1 MKNTKLLH
9 WLWFVALCITITSC
23 SQNELVNPQ
32 KELDKSVTKVSLK
45 AGNTK
50 GVMMQGFYWDVPE
63 GGTWWDHLS
72 GKVSDWSNAGI
83 TSVWLPPASKG
94 MTGATSMGYDPF
106 DYFDFGDFYQMGTTE
121 TRFGNRAE
129 LSNLINT
136 AHYYGIDVYADI
148 VLNHNGGAA
157 SEYNPNTGTNTYT
170 DFNPASG
177 MFYRSYNDFH
187 PSTYSQSDEGIF
199 GGFPDLCHDSPYV
212 AGWLWGNSNSVAQY
226 YKNTL
231 GFDGWRFDYVKGFSP
246 NVVSSFVNAAPGFAV
261 AEYWD
266 GDLNLIL
273 NYINS
278 TGVSAFDF
286 PCMYAMDEAFD
297 NGNLTALRD
306 WGMVCKSNPDKAV
319 TFVANHDADYVY
331 NNKLSAYAFIL
342 THEGYPCIFYR
353 DYEEWLDKDAINNL
367 IWINKTF
374 VSGSTTVLYAD
385 NDEYIAQMSGDPGLV
400 VYINNSG
407 SDLSRGVTTKWS
419 NSIINDFTGNWEE
432 DYTTNASGYTTIS
445 APANSYTVWSY
456 NGTNNTN
463 ATITLRMQA
472 DVGYGN
478 ALYFTGSNSVLTNW
492 GGGVAGSWSA
502 DNYWTTTITVPANEQ
517 LEFKVL
523 KGPYGSSGD
532 TWESGS
538 NHIISAPTNG
548 TTYTVGFNGGF

>member
-286 PCMYAMDEAFD
+286 PVY
-297 NGNLTALRD
+297 
-306 WGMVCKSNPDKAV
+306 VC
-319 TFVANHDADYVY
+319 H
-331 NNKLSAYAFIL
+331 
-342 THEGYPCIFYR
+342 G
-353 DYEEWLDKDAINNL
+353 
-367 IWINKTF
+367 
-374 VSGSTTVLYAD
+374 
-385 NDEYIAQMSGDPGLV
+385 
-400 VYINNSG
+400 
-407 SDLSRGVTTKWS
+407 
-419 NSIINDFTGNWEE
+419 
-432 DYTTNASGYTTIS
+432 
-445 APANSYTVWSY
+445 
-456 NGTNNTN
+456 
-463 ATITLRMQA
+463 
-472 DVGYGN
+472 
-478 ALYFTGSNSVLTNW
+478 
-492 GGGVAGSWSA
+492 
-502 DNYWTTTITVPANEQ
+502 
-517 LEFKVL
+517 
-523 KGPYGSSGD
+523 
-532 TWESGS
+532 
-538 NHIISAPTNG
+538 
-548 TTYTVGFNGGF
+548 

>member
-1 MKNTKLLH
+1 M
-9 WLWFVALCITITSC
+9 
-23 SQNELVNPQ
+23 
-32 KELDKSVTKVSLK
+32 
-45 AGNTK
+45 
-50 GVMMQGFYWDVPE
+50 
-63 GGTWWDHLS
+63 
-72 GKVSDWSNAGI
+72 
-83 TSVWLPPASKG
+83 
-94 MTGATSMGYDPF
+94 
-106 DYFDFGDFYQMGTTE
+106 
-121 TRFGNRAE
+121 
-129 LSNLINT
+129 
-136 AHYYGIDVYADI
+136 
-148 VLNHNGGAA
+148 
-157 SEYNPNTGTNTYT
+157 
-170 DFNPASG
+170 
-177 MFYRSYNDFH
+177 
-187 PSTYSQSDEGIF
+187 
-199 GGFPDLCHDSPYV
+199 
-212 AGWLWGNSNSVAQY
+212 
-226 YKNTL
+226 
-231 GFDGWRFDYVKGFSP
+231 
-246 NVVSSFVNAAPGFAV
+246 
-261 AEYWD
+261 
-266 GDLNLIL
+266 
-273 NYINS
+273 
-278 TGVSAFDF
+278 
-286 PCMYAMDEAFD
+286 
-297 NGNLTALRD
+297 
-306 WGMVCKSNPDKAV
+306 
-319 TFVANHDADYVY
+319 
-331 NNKLSAYAFIL
+331 AFIL

-374 VSGSTTVLYAD
+374 VSGCTTVLYAD